1 MCIRDSVYTALH
13 GGPIMRKWTNDG
25 RMMIICRNDSTRP
38 FIFKIERIDIPEY
51 EEEKLWLEKQNFKN
65 MADDAY
71 TSWQLQA
78 YQYDKIGNYFERI

>member
-1 MCIRDSVYTALH
+1 
-13 GGPIMRKWTNDG
+13 MRKWTNDG
-25 RMMIICRNDSTRP
+25 RMMIICCNDSTSP

-71 TSWQLQA
+71 T
-78 YQYDKIGNYFERI
+78 G